1 MGDKK
6 ENIVERAPTARS
18 SCKDCGQKIDK
29 DALRFGLV
37 DFGFSDSG
45 SYKYYHLACAKRR
58 LTGQVNELLRSAG
71 DKQPVPRAEIEEALE
86 GGAKSSAP
94 AMKASALPE
103 WLSSAP
109 TPKETPAFAT
119 EASPPVKDG
128 AALDAS
134 SVAKLV
140 DALHRETTAKKAKK
154 GDATVAQ
161 FDAWLG
167 PDEMRAFVWRI
178 FEVWSQSDGY
188 MRHKWLFRAL
198 TDRLDDRLGFKLSPI
213 IEHWVKENKK
223 NAVQAGL
230 DALAESNTEAS
241 LMVIEGLS
249 QRFHYKGAY
258 NLARNVLEE
267 VAKKRDLTVF
277 ELEDRLV
284 PRCGLDDS
292 GTKAFDLGGKKV
304 TLRVDQD
311 LRAELESEDR
321 EAKRSG
327 PRTGGARGAE
337 PLEQETKTRMKS
349 VPAKFPE
356 AKAAFD
362 LLRTELEAALKTQS
376 ARLEQSLST
385 GRRWKK
391 EDWETYL
398 RKHPLMRHLV
408 RRLVWGSYD
417 AKGKLQT
424 AFMVDEEGA
433 LMDVELGKTE
443 IAGKLV
449 GLVHPV
455 ELDEAARGKWGT
467 VLGDFQIIQPF
478 HQLARGPHAPKAG
491 EEDVMKD
498 IPTAALEPAKFH
510 GVMNRLGWMKGAPEY
525 TIVRSFYKHFTG
537 LGVFGIVEIAPG
549 MSVQGWDKDPQ
560 TITAAR
566 FAKGP
571 PGYDGELPKALPLR
585 DVSPI
590 AVSEVLHDVAALASA
605 S

>member
-6 ENIVERAPTARS
+6 ENIVERAPSARS
-18 SCKDCGQKIDK
+18 SCKDCGQKIEK

-58 LTGQVNELLRSAG
+58 KANELDELLESRG
-71 DKQPVPRAEIEEALE
+71 DAQPVSRAEIEEALE

-109 TPKETPAFAT
+109 TPKDTPAFAT
-119 EASPPVKDG
+119 EASPPMKDG
-128 AALDAS
+128 AALDAA

-140 DALHRETTAKKAKK
+140 DAIHRETTEKKAKK
-154 GDATVAQ
+154 NEATVAQ

-198 TDRLDDRLGFKLSPI
+198 TDRLDDRLGFKLAPI

-223 NAVQAGL
+223 NAALAGL
-230 DALAESNTEAS
+230 EALAESNTEAS

-258 NLARNVLEE
+258 NIARRVLED
-267 VAKKRDLTVF
+267 VAKKRGLDVL

-284 PRCGLDDS
+284 PRCGLDES
-292 GTKAFDLGGKKV
+292 GTKAFDLGGKTV

-311 LRAELESEDR
+311 LRAELESAD
-321 EAKRSG
+321 KS
-327 PRTGGARGAE
+327 
-337 PLEQETKTRMKS
+337 RMKS

-391 EDWETYL
+391 DDWETHL
-398 RKHPLMRHLV
+398 RTHPLMRHLV

-417 AKGKLQT
+417 AQAKLQN
-424 AFMVDEEGA
+424 AFIVDEEGA
-433 LMDVELGKTE
+433 LMDADLGKAA

-455 ELDEAARGKWGT
+455 ELDEAARAKWGT
-467 VLGDFQIIQPF
+467 VISDFQIIQPF
-478 HQLARGPHAPKAG
+478 HQLARGAHVPKAG
-491 EEDVMKD
+491 EKDVLHD
-498 IPTAALEPAKFH
+498 IPTASLEPAKFH

-525 TIVRSFYKHFTG
+525 TMVRSFYKHFAG
-537 LGVFGIVEIAPG
+537 LGVFGIVEISPG

-560 TITAAR
+560 KVTAAR
-566 FAKGP
+566 FATEP
-571 PGYDGELPKALPLR
+571 PGYEGVLPKALPLR

-590 AVSEVLHDVAALASA
+590 AVSEVLHDVAALAA

>member
-6 ENIVERAPTARS
+6 ENIVERASTARS
-18 SCKDCGQKIDK
+18 SCKDCGQKIEK

-58 LTGQVNELLRSAG
+58 KAYELNQLLQSAG

-94 AMKASALPE
+94 AMKASALPD
-103 WLSSAP
+103 WLANAP
-109 TPKETPAFAT
+109 TPKDTPAFGT
-119 EASPPVKDG
+119 EASPPIKDG
-128 AALDAS
+128 AALDAAS
-134 SVAKLV
+134 TAKLV
-140 DALHRETTAKKAKK
+140 DALHRGTTQKKSKK
-154 GDATVAQ
+154 GEATVEQ

-198 TDRLDDRLGFKLSPI
+198 TDRLDDRLGFKLAPI

-223 NAVQAGL
+223 NAVEAGL
-230 DALAESNTEAS
+230 EALAESDTEAS

-249 QRFHYKGAY
+249 QRFHYKGAH
-258 NLARNVLEE
+258 NIARRVLED
-267 VAKKRDLTVF
+267 VAKKRKLTVF

-284 PRCGLDDS
+284 PRCGLDDD

-311 LRAELESEDR
+311 LRAELEDEGKS
-321 EAKRSG
+321 
-327 PRTGGARGAE
+327 
-337 PLEQETKTRMKS
+337 RMKS
-349 VPAKFPE
+349 VPAKFTE

-362 LLRTELEAALKTQS
+362 LLRTELEAALKTQC

-385 GRRWKK
+385 GRRWKMD
-391 EDWETYL
+391 DWETYM

-417 AKGKLQT
+417 AKGKLQN

-455 ELDEAARGKWGT
+455 ELDEATRGKWGT
-467 VLGDFQIIQPF
+467 VIADFQIIQPF
-478 HQLARGPHAPKAG
+478 HQLARGPHAPKPG
-491 EEDVMKD
+491 DKDVMKD
-498 IPTAALEPAKFH
+498 IPTGALEPAKFH

-525 TIVRSFYKHFTG
+525 TTVRSFYKHFTG
-537 LGVFGIVEIAPG
+537 LGVFGIVEIEPG

-560 TITAAR
+560 KITSAR
-566 FAKGP
+566 FATEP
-571 PGYDGELPKALPLR
+571 PGYEGAMPKALPLR

>member
-6 ENIVERAPTARS
+6 ENMIERAPTARS
-18 SCKDCGQKIDK
+18 SCKDCGQKIEK

-58 LTGQVNELLRSAG
+58 KPRDVEEVLENRG
-71 DKQPVPRAEIEEALE
+71 DAQPVSRKEIEEELG

-94 AMKASALPE
+94 AMKASAIPE
-103 WLSSAP
+103 WLATAP
-109 TPKETPAFAT
+109 TPKDLPAFAT
-119 EASPPVKDG
+119 EASPPIKDG
-128 AALDAS
+128 AALDAAS
-134 SVAKLV
+134 TAKLV
-140 DALHRETTAKKAKK
+140 DALHRETTQKKAKK
-154 GDATVAQ
+154 GEATVAQ

-167 PDEMRAFVWRI
+167 ADEMRAFVWRI

-198 TDRLDDRLGFKLSPI
+198 TDRLDDRLGFKLAPI

-223 NAVQAGL
+223 NAVEAGL
-230 DALAESNTEAS
+230 EALAESNTEAS

-258 NLARNVLEE
+258 NIARRVLEDI
-267 VAKKRDLTVF
+267 AKKRGLDVF

-284 PRCGLDDS
+284 PRCGLDDD
-292 GTKAFDLGGKKV
+292 GTKAFDLGGKTV

-311 LRAELESEDR
+311 LRAELENADKS
-321 EAKRSG
+321 
-327 PRTGGARGAE
+327 
-337 PLEQETKTRMKS
+337 RMKS

-391 EDWETYL
+391 DDWETYL

-417 AKGKLQT
+417 AKGNLQN
-424 AFMVDEEGA
+424 AFVVDEEGA
-433 LMDVELGKTE
+433 LMDADLGKSE

-455 ELDEAARGKWGT
+455 ELDDASRGKWGT

-478 HQLARGPHAPKAG
+478 HQLARGPHAPKSDDKG
-491 EEDVMKD
+491 VLRD
-498 IPTAALEPAKFH
+498 IPTASLEPAKFH
-510 GVMNRLGWMKGAPEY
+510 GVMNRLGWMKGAPDY

-537 LGVFGIVEIAPG
+537 LGVFGIVEISPG

-566 FAKGP
+566 FAKEP
-571 PGYDGELPKALPLR
+571 PGYEGVLPKALPIR

-605 S
+605 

>member
-1 MGDKK
+1 MGEKK

-18 SCKDCGQKIDK
+18 SCKDCGQKIEK

-58 LTGQVNELLRSAG
+58 KAYELDQLLETAG
-71 DKQPVPRAEIEEALE
+71 DKQPVPRAEIEAALE

-94 AMKASALPE
+94 AMKANAIPE
-103 WLSSAP
+103 WLANAP

-128 AALDAS
+128 AALDAA

-140 DALHRETTAKKAKK
+140 DALHRETTQKKAKK

-167 PDEMRAFVWRI
+167 EDEMRAFVWRI

-198 TDRLDDRLGFKLSPI
+198 TDRLDDRLGFKLGPI

-223 NAVQAGL
+223 NAVEAGL
-230 DALAESNTEAS
+230 EALAESDTEVS

-258 NLARNVLEE
+258 NVARRVLEGI
-267 VAKKRDLTVF
+267 AKKRDLTVY

-284 PRCGLDDS
+284 PRCGLDEN
-292 GTKAFDLGGKKV
+292 GTRAFDAGGK
-304 TLRVDQD
+304 TLMLRVDQD
-311 LRAELESEDR
+311 LYAELEDAEK
-321 EAKRSG
+321 KRV
-327 PRTGGARGAE
+327 
-337 PLEQETKTRMKS
+337 KS

-362 LLRTELEAALKTQS
+362 LLRTELEATLKTQS

-391 EDWETYL
+391 DDWETYL
-398 RKHPLMRHLV
+398 REHPLTRHLV

-417 AKGKLQT
+417 AKGKLQNT
-424 AFMVDEEGA
+424 FVVDEEGA
-433 LMDVELGKTE
+433 LMDADLGKTA
-443 IAGKLV
+443 IQGAFV
-449 GLVHPV
+449 GLVHPI
-455 ELDEAARGKWGT
+455 ELDPEARGKWGT

-478 HQLARGPHAPKAG
+478 HQLARGAHAPKPG
-491 EEDVMKD
+491 DRDVMTD
-498 IPTAALEPAKFH
+498 IPTGALEPAKFH

-525 TIVRSFYKHFTG
+525 TTVRSFYKHFTG

-560 TITAAR
+560 KVTAAR
-566 FAKGP
+566 FATEP
-571 PGYDGELPKALPLR
+571 PGYEGKLPNALPLR

-590 AVSEVLHDVAALASA
+590 AVSEVLHDVAALAA